1 MQHADLQLLLERW
14 RNGTMTVADFEATV
28 RDSYAVTAEVDG
40 ALIDLDRVRRCGFP
54 EVVYGAGK
62 SAEQVLQIL
71 IAQEQAGQASLIT
84 RATAE
89 QAGLIAA
96 RFPDAVYNAVAR
108 TIRRGAA
115 HPAGT
120 SGRIAVITAG
130 STDRPVAEEAMETAR
145 WMGCEVRLI
154 TDVGV
159 AGPQRLIEHR
169 QEFAGMDAVVVV
181 AGMEGALPS
190 VVGGWIDCPV
200 IGVPT
205 SVGYGANLQGLAP
218 LLSML
223 NSCAANV
230 CVVNI
235 DSGFKGGYF
244 AGLIAQRRH
253 SPLPSKA
260 QADGE

>member
-1 MQHADLQLLLERW
+1 MPRDELPALLEQW
-14 RNGTMTVADFEATV
+14 RTGKLTVAEFDTAMREH
-28 RDSYAVTAEVDG
+28 YAATAEVDG

-62 SAEQVLQIL
+62 SPEQVLQIF
-71 IAQEQAGQASLIT
+71 IAQEQAGQASLVT
-84 RATAE
+84 RATVEHA
-89 QAGLIAA
+89 AFLAA
-96 RFPDAVYNAVAR
+96 RFPDAVHNPVAR
-108 TIRRGAA
+108 TISRGTAQ
-115 HPAGT
+115 PSGS
-120 SGRIAVITAG
+120 SGRIAVLTAG
-130 STDRPVAEEAMETAR
+130 ATDRPVAEEAVETAR
-145 WMGCEVRLI
+145 WMGCDVRLI
-154 TDVGV
+154 ADVGV
-159 AGPQRLIEHR
+159 AGPQRLLERRH
-169 QEFAGMDAVVVV
+169 EFAEMDAVVVV

-205 SVGYGANLQGLAP
+205 SVGYGAQLQGLAP

-244 AGLIAQRRH
+244 AGLIARRRTR
-253 SPLPSKA
+253 A
-260 QADGE
+260 ADISS

>member
-1 MQHADLQLLLERW
+1 MNPNDLPTLLEQW
-14 RNGTMTVADFEATV
+14 RNGQLTVADVDAAM
-28 RDSYAVTAEVDG
+28 RQHYAATAEVDG

-62 SAEQVLQIL
+62 SAEQVLQIF
-71 IAQEQAGQASLIT
+71 IAQEQAGQASLVT
-84 RATAE
+84 RATTEHADIL
-89 QAGLIAA
+89 AS
-96 RFPDAVYNAVAR
+96 RFPDAVHNPLAR
-108 TIRRGAA
+108 TIRRGTAQ
-115 HPAGT
+115 PAGS
-120 SGRIAVITAG
+120 SGRIAVLTAG
-130 STDRPVAEEAMETAR
+130 STDRPVAEEAVETAR
-145 WMGCEVRLI
+145 WMGCDVRLI

-159 AGPQRLIEHR
+159 AGPQRLIERRH
-169 QEFAGMDAVVVV
+169 EFSDMDAVVVV

-205 SVGYGANLQGLAP
+205 SVGYGAQLQGLAP

-244 AGLIAQRRH
+244 AGLIARRRTR
-253 SPLPSKA
+253 PS
-260 QADGE
+260 E

>member
-1 MQHADLQLLLERW
+1 MNSHDLPLLLEQW
-14 RNGTMTVADFEATV
+14 RSGKLTVADFDAAM
-28 RDSYAVTAEVDG
+28 RQQYGATAEVDG

-62 SAEQVLQIL
+62 SPEQVLKIF
-71 IAQEQAGQASLIT
+71 IAQEQAGQASLVT
-84 RATAE
+84 RATQEHADV
-89 QAGLIAA
+89 LAA
-96 RFPDAVYNAVAR
+96 RFPDAAHNPIAR
-108 TIRRGAA
+108 TIRRGTAQ
-115 HPAGT
+115 PVGS
-120 SGRIAVITAG
+120 SGRIAVLTAG
-130 STDRPVAEEAMETAR
+130 STDRPVAEEAVETAR
-145 WMGCEVRLI
+145 WMGCDVRLI

-159 AGPQRLIEHR
+159 AGPQRLLERRH
-169 QEFAGMDAVVVV
+169 EFANMDAVVVV

-205 SVGYGANLQGLAP
+205 SVGYGAQLQGLAP

-244 AGLIAQRRH
+244 AGLIARRRH
-253 SPLPSKA
+253 APKVT
-260 QADGE
+260 DDE

>member
-1 MQHADLQLLLERW
+1 
-14 RNGTMTVADFEATV
+14 MTVAEVDTAM
-28 RDSYAVTAEVDG
+28 RDHYAATAEVEG

-62 SAEQVLQIL
+62 APEQVLQIFL
-71 IAQEQAGQASLIT
+71 AQEQAGQASLVT
-84 RATAE
+84 RATNEHAE
-89 QAGLIAA
+89 IITAH
-96 RFPDAVYNAVAR
+96 FPDAVHNSIAR
-108 TIRRGAA
+108 TIRRGTAQL
-115 HPAGT
+115 AGS
-120 SGRIAVITAG
+120 SGRIAVLTAG
-130 STDRPVAEEAMETAR
+130 STDRPVAEEAVETAR
-145 WMGCEVRLI
+145 WMGCDVRLI

-159 AGPQRLIEHR
+159 AGPQRLIERRH
-169 QEFAGMDAVVVV
+169 EFTDMDAVVVV

-205 SVGYGANLQGLAP
+205 SVGYGAQLQGLAP

-244 AGLIAQRRH
+244 AGLIARRRAQ
-253 SPLPSKA
+253 PSA
-260 QADGE
+260 